1 MLNTRV
7 WVAVV
12 CAGLLT
18 SAVSVQAQNVA
29 QRRLASIDA
38 QRGVDT
44 NPYNTPEDV
53 AAGKKHF
60 NSRCAVCHGPDG
72 RGNRGPDLTRNVY
85 RHGNSDRAIFMNIL
99 SGIAGT
105 GMPSIRLSD
114 REMWQIVAYV
124 GTLRR
129 PAGDAAPGDPLAG
142 RELFARHDCG
152 RCHFVDGVG
161 GRLGPD
167 LSAVGWSRS
176 AAHLRASVLDPTDDV
191 EDNQR
196 QIVVTDDSG
205 EQTRAC
211 CGTRMRTRSSCSIA
225 RAASALFRSP
235 NSRRSTEPR
244 HRSCRAS
251 PVGFRT
257 KSSTTWWRIFP
268 RCDGNRL

>member
-1 MLNTRV
+1 MPHRPVL
-7 WVAVV
+7 VAFV

-18 SAVSVQAQNVA
+18 SAVSIQAQNVA

-44 NPYNTPEDV
+44 NPHNTPEDV

-60 NSRCAVCHGPDG
+60 DSRCAVCHGPDG

-176 AAHLRASVLDPTDDV
+176 AAHLRASVVDPTDDV

-196 QIVVTDDSG
+196 QIAVTDDSG
-205 EQTRAC
+205 EQTRGVLRNEDAYSTLMLDSS
-211 CGTRMRTRSSCSIA
+211 GRLRAFSKSGLQTVDRTEASLMPSFAGRIQDRELDDLVAYLSS
-225 RAASALFRSP
+225 L
-235 NSRRSTEPR
+235 RRE
-244 HRSCRAS
+244 
-251 PVGFRT
+251 
-257 KSSTTWWRIFP
+257 
-268 RCDGNRL
+268 

>member
-1 MLNTRV
+1 MLNTPV

-18 SAVSVQAQNVA
+18 STLSIQAQNMA

-44 NPYNTPEDV
+44 NPFSTPEDV

-60 NSRCAVCHGPDG
+60 DSRCAVCHGPDG
-72 RGNRGPDLTRNVY
+72 RGNRGPDLTRNAY
-85 RHGNSDRAIFMNIL
+85 RHGNSDRAIFINIL
-99 SGIAGT
+99 SGIPGT

-129 PAGDAAPGDPLAG
+129 PAGDAAPGDALVG
-142 RELFARHDCG
+142 RELFVRHDCG

-167 LSAVGWSRS
+167 LSAIGWSRS
-176 AAHLRASVLDPTDDV
+176 AAHLRASVVDPTDDV
-191 EDNQR
+191 EDHHR
-196 QIVVTDDSG
+196 QIVVTDHSG
-205 EQTRAC
+205 EQTRGVLRNEDAYSILMLDTT
-211 CGTRMRTRSSCSIA
+211 GRLRAFSKSDLQTVDRSEPSLMPSFAGRIPA
-225 RAASALFRSP
+225 QELDDLVAYLSSL
-235 NSRRSTEPR
+235 RRE
-244 HRSCRAS
+244 
-251 PVGFRT
+251 
-257 KSSTTWWRIFP
+257 
-268 RCDGNRL
+268 

>member
-1 MLNTRV
+1 MPNTRF
-7 WVAVV
+7 WVAFASAV
-12 CAGLLT
+12 LLT
-18 SAVSVQAQNVA
+18 STVSVQAQNLA

-38 QRGVDT
+38 QRGVET
-44 NPYNTPEDV
+44 NPYSTPEDV
-53 AAGKKHF
+53 TAGKRHF
-60 NSRCAVCHGPDG
+60 DSRCAVCHGPDG

-129 PAGDAAPGDPLAG
+129 PAGEAAPGDALAG

-167 LSAVGWSRS
+167 LSAIGWSRS
-176 AAHLRASVLDPTDDV
+176 AAHLRASVVDPIDDV
-191 EDNQR
+191 EDSQR
-196 QIVVTDDSG
+196 QIVVTDHSG
-205 EQTRAC
+205 EQTRGVLRNEDAYSIL
-211 CGTRMRTRSSCSIA
+211 MLDSSGRL
-225 RAASALFRSP
+225 RAFSKSDLQTVDRPEASLMPSFAGRIPDQELDDLVAYLS
-235 NSRRSTEPR
+235 SLRRE
-244 HRSCRAS
+244 
-251 PVGFRT
+251 
-257 KSSTTWWRIFP
+257 
-268 RCDGNRL
+268 